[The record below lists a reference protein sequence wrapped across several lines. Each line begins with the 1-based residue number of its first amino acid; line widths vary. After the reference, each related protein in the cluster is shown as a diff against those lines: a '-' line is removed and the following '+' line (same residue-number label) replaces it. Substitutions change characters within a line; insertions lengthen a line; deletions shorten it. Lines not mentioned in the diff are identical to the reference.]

1 MQVLETDIFIF
12 LAIAHLI
19 RVSGVPKG
27 IRTPVTAVKG
37 RCPRPLDDGDA
48 ENCNPRTNTMQIW
61 WSYAGSNRRP
71 LRCQRSALPAE
82 L

>member
-1 MQVLETDIFIF
+1 MCYAFFSVKPPLTKK
-12 LAIAHLI
+12 LN
-19 RVSGVPKG
+19 GVPKG

-37 RCPRPLDDGDA
+37 RCPRPLDDGDT
-48 ENCNPRTNTMQIW
+48 ENCYPRTNTKNW

>member
-1 MQVLETDIFIF
+1 
-12 LAIAHLI
+12 
-19 RVSGVPKG
+19 
-27 IRTPVTAVKG
+27 
-37 RCPRPLDDGDA
+37 
-48 ENCNPRTNTMQIW
+48 MQIW